1 MHRHQVLQAA
11 AIAVAAALAVAAD
24 AEGAACP
31 AGVTPF
37 AHLPWPAVETHAHQK
52 KESTSCRNLAEP
64 EVLARLAGPVVE
76 REVDARLRA
85 AASAWA
91 RVETFVVFIA
101 TARSG
106 HTLIGSLIDAH
117 PDAVVANEADIL
129 GKFLD
134 RRRHPAPDGQF
145 ASRDSIFAHLVSNSM
160 RCGMVGRMQTGY
172 NYSVPGM
179 WNGQWRCGIRVLG
192 DKKGAAMAEEIQNDR
207 LGATAFFEALR
218 VERVAVVFV
227 SPSTL
232 DDTSERRRRA
242 KAGSKSVPT
251 TQTELAVRALISAVP
266 DATAVEVF
274 RLVDFAC
281 HPRVL
286 LVDLLRFL
294 GLEPYPE
301 FVDASVKLV
310 DPRFCHHT
318 GNRTV
323 GERKGSVF
331 YAGNGSNEVNRNRLR
346 TRP

>member
-1 MHRHQVLQAA
+1 M
-11 AIAVAAALAVAAD
+11 
-24 AEGAACP
+24 
-31 AGVTPF
+31 
-37 AHLPWPAVETHAHQK
+37 
-52 KESTSCRNLAEP
+52 AEP

-91 RVETFVVFIA
+91 RVETYVVFIA

-134 RRRHPAPDGQF
+134 RRRHDDDDDDDDDDDPFAP
-145 ASRDSIFAHLVSNSM
+145 SRDQIFAHLVSNSM

-192 DKKGAAMAEEIQNDR
+192 DKKGSAMAEEIQNDR

-301 FVDASVKLV
+301 FVDA
-310 DPRFCHHT
+310 R
-318 GNRTV
+318 
-323 GERKGSVF
+323 
-331 YAGNGSNEVNRNRLR
+331 
-346 TRP
+346 